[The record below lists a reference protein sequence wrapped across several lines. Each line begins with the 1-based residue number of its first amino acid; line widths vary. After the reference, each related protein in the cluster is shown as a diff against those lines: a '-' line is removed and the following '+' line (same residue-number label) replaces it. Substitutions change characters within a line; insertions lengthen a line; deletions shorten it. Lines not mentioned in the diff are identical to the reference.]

1 MTWDAYQLSF
11 SFSHSIF
18 RVWEMTHLIF
28 TENYYTLRSFHTL
41 CVCPGYGP
49 LQSVPRPTL
58 IILNHIAWDSW
69 VMILSSFLQPL
80 FSSLTWIIQ
89 ITFFVHQPSLLGMTI
104 VHSFLHSVTGYPEF
118 TSLSTVDHLSHMLAV
133 TCIKHHGISQQS
145 TRGMQ
150 HGGQTQEKPYQNMN
164 WVESN
169 IHVNQNLYLILKANY
184 QAGLPVSQLL

>member
-18 RVWEMTHLIF
+18 KVWEMTHLIF

-104 VHSFLHSVTGYPEF
+104 VHSFLPFCNWLPWIYFLVNCRSFVPHAGSHLYKASWDF
-118 TSLSTVDHLSHMLAV
+118 TTEHQRNATWWTNSREAISKYELS
-133 TCIKHHGISQQS
+133 
-145 TRGMQ
+145 R
-150 HGGQTQEKPYQNMN
+150 E
-164 WVESN
+164 
-169 IHVNQNLYLILKANY
+169 
-184 QAGLPVSQLL
+184 